1 MTELKGKKIRKPV
14 IGLAVAA
21 VVVIAGASVYAVSGG
36 AGGSGSG
43 ISVDEAKHIA
53 LEKVEGAS
61 ESDIVKAVRD
71 TDDGREEY
79 DVEII
84 YGGYE
89 YDIELAA
96 EDGRLLDISKDK
108 ADESD
113 INAGIGASQSSKEQS
128 ASSDTDEPVVV
139 ETASPSSDNSSDTG
153 LAKARKTALA
163 QVPGASELDI
173 VKAHKDYDDGRQ
185 EYEVEIRY
193 NGYEYDYEIDAETGK
208 IISSDVDRV
217 DYDD

>member
-1 MTELKGKKIRKPV
+1 MTELKGKNIRKPV
-14 IGLAVAA
+14 IALAVAA

-36 AGGSGSG
+36 AAGSGDG
-43 ISVDEAKHIA
+43 ISVDEAKSIA
-53 LEKVEGAS
+53 LEKVKGAS
-61 ESDIVKAVRD
+61 ESDIVKVVRD

-84 YGGYE
+84 YDGYE

-96 EDGRLLDISKDK
+96 EDGSLLDISKEK

-128 ASSDTDEPVVV
+128 ASSDTEEPVVV
-139 ETASPSSDNSSDTG
+139 ETASPSSDNSSDAG
-153 LAKARKTALA
+153 LAKAKKAALA
-163 QVPGASELDI
+163 QVPGASESDI
-173 VKAHKDYDDGRQ
+173 VKAYKDYDDGRQ

-193 NGYEYDYEIDAETGK
+193 NGYEYEYEIDAETGNV
-208 IISSDVDRV
+208 ISSDVDRV

>member
-43 ISVDEAKHIA
+43 ISVDEAKRIA

-96 EDGRLLDISKDK
+96 EDGRLLDISKEK
-108 ADESD
+108 ADEL
-113 INAGIGASQSSKEQS
+113 GAE
-128 ASSDTDEPVVV
+128 EPVVV
-139 ETASPSSDNSSDTG
+139 ETASPSSDNSSDAD
-153 LAKARKTALA
+153 LAKAKKTALA
-163 QVPGASELDI
+163 QVPGASESDI

-193 NGYEYDYEIDAETGK
+193 NGYEYEYEIDAETGK

>member
-1 MTELKGKKIRKPV
+1 MTELKGKNIRKPV
-14 IGLAVAA
+14 IALAVAA

-36 AGGSGSG
+36 AAGSGDG
-43 ISVDEAKHIA
+43 ISVDEAKSIA
-53 LEKVEGAS
+53 LEKVKGAS

-84 YGGYE
+84 YDGYE

-96 EDGRLLDISKDK
+96 EDGRLLDISKEK
-108 ADESD
+108 ADEL
-113 INAGIGASQSSKEQS
+113 GAE
-128 ASSDTDEPVVV
+128 EPVVV

-163 QVPGASELDI
+163 QVPGASESDI

-193 NGYEYDYEIDAETGK
+193 NGYEYEYEIDAETGN
-208 IISSDVDRV
+208 IISSDVDRI

>member
-1 MTELKGKKIRKPV
+1 MTELKGKNIRKPV
-14 IGLAVAA
+14 IALAVAA

-36 AGGSGSG
+36 AAGSGDG
-43 ISVDEAKHIA
+43 ISVDEAKSIA
-53 LEKVEGAS
+53 LEKVKGAS

-84 YGGYE
+84 YDGYE

-113 INAGIGASQSSKEQS
+113 INAGSGASQSSSAQS
-128 ASSDTDEPVVV
+128 ASSGAGEPAVA
-139 ETASPSSDNSSDTG
+139 ENASLSSDNSSDAG
-153 LAKARKTALA
+153 LAKAKKTALS
-163 QVPGASELDI
+163 QVSGAAESDI

-193 NGYEYDYEIDAETGK
+193 NGYEYEYEIDAETGN
-208 IISSDVDRV
+208 IISSDVDRI

>member
-1 MTELKGKKIRKPV
+1 MTVLKGKNIRKPV
-14 IGLAVAA
+14 IALAVAA

-43 ISVDEAKHIA
+43 ISVDEAKRIA

-84 YGGYE
+84 YDGYE

-96 EDGRLLDISKDK
+96 EDGRLLDISKEK

-113 INAGIGASQSSKEQS
+113 AE
-128 ASSDTDEPVVV
+128 EPVVV
-139 ETASPSSDNSSDTG
+139 ETAPPSSDNSSDRG
-153 LAKARKTALA
+153 LVKARKTALA
-163 QVPGASELDI
+163 QVPGASESDI

-193 NGYEYDYEIDAETGK
+193 NGYEYEYEIDAETGN
-208 IISSDVDRV
+208 IISSDVDRI